1 MKTTILSSFLIFIS
15 ITAFAQMTPTYEVSI
30 PTRDNKF
37 LAADVYVP
45 DACTSCPTILVQT
58 PYNKNDFRNGLPLGY
73 LQNLQSSPYVW
84 VIVDWRGFYGSAAA
98 AIQQPQRG
106 QDGYD
111 VIDWIIDQSW
121 SDGKVGTW
129 GPSALGGIQYLTAKE
144 NHPNHICAVPM
155 VAHPQTAYDDY
166 FYGGVLEKSRL
177 QTLDLLGY
185 GLSTLILANTYY
197 SNTWTFLEN
206 NTWYA
211 SSIHIP
217 TLQIGGWYD
226 HNIDKMMDWYAA
238 TRASADIAVRDKQ
251 WLLVG
256 PWVHGGTGIAYVG
269 SSIQGELTYPDA
281 ANENN
286 AMALDFFD
294 FYLRNQN
301 NNWEATP
308 KITYYELGENQWA
321 TSNNASIEIN
331 STDELF
337 LNAGNMLSTQT
348 GTGSTAF
355 TSDPRNP
362 SPTLGGPTLSIALDQ
377 GPYNQISLE
386 SRQDVITFSTGDLFA
401 DIAVSGRVKLNLYV
415 ECNQPDADIAVRL
428 VDVYP
433 DGRNMLINDG
443 IRRMRFRNGY
453 TQANETFMTAG
464 QVYNVDVELPF
475 VNYTWKAGHE
485 LKVYISANNATRW
498 DVNLQNGSTMYAA
511 GDTNTAN
518 IVIHHSAQYPSKVN
532 LPGNNISISAD
543 ELSDEMASVIFP
555 NPATNQLN
563 FTEQNLA
570 EVCIYSCTGQL
581 ILKKQFNASEQQLS
595 VENLA
600 PGSYLLVLNG
610 NRWFRFVKQ

>member
-1 MKTTILSSFLIFIS
+1 M
-15 ITAFAQMTPTYEVSI
+15 
-30 PTRDNKF
+30 
-37 LAADVYVP
+37 
-45 DACTSCPTILVQT
+45 
-58 PYNKNDFRNGLPLGY
+58 
-73 LQNLQSSPYVW
+73 
-84 VIVDWRGFYGSAAA
+84 
-98 AIQQPQRG
+98 
-106 QDGYD
+106 
-111 VIDWIIDQSW
+111 
-121 SDGKVGTW
+121 
-129 GPSALGGIQYLTAKE
+129 
-144 NHPNHICAVPM
+144 
-155 VAHPQTAYDDY
+155 
-166 FYGGVLEKSRL
+166 
-177 QTLDLLGY
+177 
-185 GLSTLILANTYY
+185 
-197 SNTWTFLEN
+197 
-206 NTWYA
+206 
-211 SSIHIP
+211 
-217 TLQIGGWYD
+217 
-226 HNIDKMMDWYAA
+226 
-238 TRASADIAVRDKQ
+238 
-251 WLLVG
+251 
-256 PWVHGGTGIAYVG
+256 
-269 SSIQGELTYPDA
+269 
-281 ANENN
+281 
-286 AMALDFFD
+286 
-294 FYLRNQN
+294 
-301 NNWEATP
+301 
-308 KITYYELGENQWA
+308 GENQWA